1 MTARFADRVALVTG
15 SSGMGLA
22 TALRL
27 AREGAR
33 VHLCGVDEAR
43 NAEARRAAEGL
54 PVTVSRVDLTD
65 DAAVRDW
72 VEGAAAEGL
81 DILVN
86 AAGVQTYGDLGTTT
100 PAEWDRSLAV
110 NLRALFVT
118 SHHAW
123 PHLRA
128 RGRGCIV
135 HVTSVQGFA
144 NQRNVLAYATA
155 KGAVHAMT
163 RAMAV
168 DCAPH
173 GVRVLSVSP
182 GSIRTPLLEWGAGQV
197 AGEGRTAEDVIA
209 EWGRG
214 HPIGRVGEAE
224 EVAALIAFACSDEAG
239 FLTGTDLRID
249 GGLTAR
255 LGGV

>member
-1 MTARFADRVALVTG
+1 MTRFQGRIALVTG

-33 VHLCGVDEAR
+33 VHCCGIDEEMNTRAR
-43 NAEARRAAEGL
+43 QAAAGL
-54 PVTVSRVDLTD
+54 PVTVSRLDLTD
-65 DAAVRDW
+65 DDAVRRW
-72 VEGAAAEGL
+72 VEEAAQEGL

-100 PAEWDRSLAV
+100 PQDWDRCLAV
-110 NLRALFVT
+110 NLRALYLT
-118 SHHAW
+118 SHLAW
-123 PHLRA
+123 PYLKA

-182 GSIRTPLLEWGAGQV
+182 GSIRTPLLEWGAAQI
-197 AGEGRTAEDVIA
+197 AGPDGRAEDVIA
-209 EWGRG
+209 EWGRT
-214 HPIGRVGEAE
+214 HPVGRVGEAE

-239 FLTGTDLRID
+239 FITGVDLRID

-255 LGGV
+255 LAV

>member
-1 MTARFADRVALVTG
+1 MTRFRGRTALVTG

-33 VHLCGVDEAR
+33 VHCCGIDEAMNDR
-43 NAEARRAAEGL
+43 ARAAAEGL
-54 PVTVSRVDLTD
+54 PVTVTRLDLTD
-65 DAAVRDW
+65 DDAVRGW
-72 VEGAAAEGL
+72 VDDAARDGL

-86 AAGVQTYGDLGTTT
+86 AAGVQTYGDLATTT
-100 PAEWDRSLAV
+100 PADWDRSLAV

-118 SHHAW
+118 SHLCW

-135 HVTSVQGFA
+135 HITSVQGFA
-144 NQRNVLAYATA
+144 NQTNVLAYATA

-197 AGEGRTAEDVIA
+197 AGPDGRAEDVIA
-209 EWGRG
+209 EWGRT

-239 FLTGTDLRID
+239 FLTGVDLRID

-255 LGGV
+255 LAV